1 MPPRMGRP
9 AWRLAQWIIALAII
23 GFAAADLARSWSRL
37 REQPV
42 EWAVRPAL
50 LVAAALLVWAMYAIL
65 VQAWRVMLHGWGER
79 LPFITA
85 ARIWTVSS
93 LGKYIPGKVW
103 AIAGMAVMAQRAGV
117 RRWTA
122 TASAV
127 VLQALAVGTGAAVV
141 GAAGSASLESRYPW
155 VPSALVALVVLSLL
169 GIGLLLWPPFI
180 RRLLRVV
187 RVEAEGASPGAG
199 AVLAGMTANVVAWL
213 GYGLAFWLLAHG
225 LFDASAFTP
234 ALAITTF
241 AASYVAGLLFLP
253 APAGIG
259 VRESVV
265 ILMLGGALGEST
277 ALALAIASR
286 ALLTITEFGAAAPF
300 LLAGARIRGES

>member
-1 MPPRMGRP
+1 MGKTL
-9 AWRLAQWIIALAII
+9 WRVAQWVIAVAII
-23 GFAAADLARSWSRL
+23 GFAAADLARSWTRL

-42 EWAVRPAL
+42 EWAVRPMQ
-50 LVAAALLVWAMYAIL
+50 LVASALLVWAMYAIL
-65 VQAWRVMLHGWGER
+65 VEAWRAMLRGWGDR
-79 LPFITA
+79 LPFVTA

-141 GAAGSASLESRYPW
+141 GMAGSASLESRYPW
-155 VPSALVALVVLSLL
+155 VPTALGTLVVLSLA

-180 RRLLRVV
+180 RRLLRLV
-187 RVEAEGASPGAG
+187 RVEAEGASPGGA
-199 AVLAGMTANVVAWL
+199 AVLGGMLANFVAWA
-213 GYGLAFWLLAHG
+213 GYGIAFWLLAQG
-225 LFDASAFTP
+225 LFDAPAFTP
-234 ALAITTF
+234 VLAITTF

-253 APAGIG
+253 APAGLG

-265 ILMLGGALGEST
+265 ILMLGGALGESS

-286 ALLTITEFGAAAPF
+286 VLLTITEFGAAAPF

>member
-1 MPPRMGRP
+1 MGKP
-9 AWRLAQWIIALAII
+9 AWRAVQWAVAIAII
-23 GFAAADLARSWSRL
+23 GFAASDLARSWSRL

-42 EWAVRPAL
+42 EWAVRPVL
-50 LVAAALLVWAMYAIL
+50 LVASALLVWAMYALLI
-65 VQAWRVMLHGWGER
+65 QAWRAMLGGWGDR
-79 LPFITA
+79 LPFLA
-85 ARIWTVSS
+85 GARIWTVSS
-93 LGKYIPGKVW
+93 LGKYIPGKLW
-103 AIAGMAVMAQRAGV
+103 AIAGMALMAQRVGV

-127 VLQALAVGTGAAVV
+127 ILQALAVGTGAAVV

-155 VPSALVALVVLSLL
+155 VPAALALMVILSVV
-169 GIGLLLWPPFI
+169 GMALLLWPPFI
-180 RRLLRVV
+180 ARLLRLV
-187 RVEAEGASPGAG
+187 RIEAERPSPGVPAVVGG
-199 AVLAGMTANVVAWL
+199 AAANVLAWL
-213 GYGLAFWLLAHG
+213 GYGVAFWLLARG
-225 LFDASAFTP
+225 LFDAPAFTP

-265 ILMLGGALGEST
+265 ILMLGGAIGDSR

-286 ALLTITEFGAAAPF
+286 VLLTITEFGAAAPF
-300 LLAGARIRGES
+300 LLAGARVRGES

>member
-1 MPPRMGRP
+1 MDRSL
-9 AWRLAQWIIALAII
+9 WRAVQWVIAIAII
-23 GFAAADLARSWSRL
+23 GFAAADLAGSWGRL

-42 EWAVRPAL
+42 AWSVRPGL
-50 LVAAALLVWAMYAIL
+50 LVASALVVWGMYAIL
-65 VQAWRVMLHGWGER
+65 IQAWRYMLRGWGDE
-79 LPFITA
+79 LPAGAA

-127 VLQALAVGTGAAVV
+127 VLQALAIGTGAAVV

-155 VPSALVALVVLSLL
+155 VPAALLALVALSAI
-169 GIGLLLWPPFI
+169 GTGLLLWPPFI
-180 RRLLRVV
+180 SRLLRIVGIV
-187 RVEAEGASPGAG
+187 AERAPPGPA
-199 AVLAGMTANVVAWL
+199 AVLGGTVANLAAWT
-213 GYGLAFWLLAHG
+213 GYGFAFWLLAHG
-225 LFDASAFTP
+225 LFDAPAFTP
-234 ALAITTF
+234 VLAVTTF

-253 APAGIG
+253 APAGLG

-265 ILMLGGALGEST
+265 ILMLGGAVGESS

-286 ALLTITEFGAAAPF
+286 VLLTITEFGAAAPF

>member
-1 MPPRMGRP
+1 MGKTI
-9 AWRLAQWIIALAII
+9 WRVAQWIVALAII

-42 EWAVRPAL
+42 EWAVRPVL
-50 LVAAALLVWAMYAIL
+50 LIASACVVWAMYAVL
-65 VQAWRVMLHGWGER
+65 VEAWRVMLRGWGDR
-79 LPFITA
+79 LPLAAA

-141 GAAGSASLESRYPW
+141 GAAGSASLESRFPW
-155 VPSALVALVVLSLL
+155 VPAALVALVVLSLV
-169 GIGLLLWPPFI
+169 GIGLLLWPPFV
-180 RRLLRVV
+180 RRLVRLV
-187 RVEAEGASPGAG
+187 RVDAEGTSPGAA
-199 AVLAGMTANVVAWL
+199 AVLGGMLANFIAWV
-213 GYGLAFWLLAHG
+213 GYGVAFWLLARG
-225 LFDASAFTP
+225 LFEAPAFTP
-234 ALAITTF
+234 TLAITTF

-253 APAGIG
+253 APAGLG

-265 ILMLGGALGEST
+265 ILMLGGALGETS

-286 ALLTITEFGAAAPF
+286 VLLTITEFGAAAPF

>member
-1 MPPRMGRP
+1 MGRS
-9 AWRLAQWIIALAII
+9 AWRVAQWIIALAII
-23 GFAAADLARSWSRL
+23 GFAATDFARSWSRL

-42 EWAVRPAL
+42 EWAIHPGL
-50 LVAAALLVWAMYAIL
+50 LVASAVLVWAMYAIL
-65 VQAWRVMLHGWGER
+65 IQAWRAMLRGWGDR
-79 LPFITA
+79 LPFLTA

-93 LGKYIPGKVW
+93 LGKYIPGKLW

-122 TASAV
+122 AASAV

-141 GAAGSASLESRYPW
+141 GAAGSASLQSRYPW
-155 VPSALVALVVLSLL
+155 VPSALMLLVGLSLL
-169 GIGLLLWPPFI
+169 GIALLLWPPVI
-180 RRLLRVV
+180 RRLLRLV
-187 RVEAEGASPGAG
+187 RLEAEGASPGGG
-199 AVLAGMTANVVAWL
+199 AVLAGMIANVVAWA
-213 GYGLAFWLLAHG
+213 GYGLAFWLLARG
-225 LFDASAFTP
+225 LFDAPAFTP

-241 AASYVAGLLFLP
+241 AASYIAGLLFLP

-265 ILMLGGALGEST
+265 ILMLGGALGEPT

-286 ALLTITEFGAAAPF
+286 VLLTITEFGAAAPF
-300 LLAGARIRGES
+300 LLAGARIGGES

>member
-1 MPPRMGRP
+1 MGRTV
-9 AWRLAQWIIALAII
+9 WRLAQWIIALAII

-42 EWAVRPAL
+42 EWTVRPAL
-50 LVAAALLVWAMYAIL
+50 LAASALVVWAMYAIL
-65 VQAWRVMLHGWGER
+65 VQAWRVMLRGWGGH
-79 LPFITA
+79 LSYPTA

-155 VPSALVALVVLSLL
+155 VPSALLALVGMSLF

-180 RRLLRVV
+180 RRLLRLV
-187 RVEAEGASPGAG
+187 RVEVEGASPGGG
-199 AVLAGMTANVVAWL
+199 AVLLGMFANVVAWV
-213 GYGLAFWLLAHG
+213 GYGLAFWLLARG
-225 LFDASAFTP
+225 LFDAPAFTP
-234 ALAITTF
+234 ALAITAF

-265 ILMLGGALGEST
+265 ILMLGGALGEPA
-277 ALALAIASR
+277 ALALAIGSR
-286 ALLTITEFGAAAPF
+286 GLLTITEFGAAAPF

>member
-1 MPPRMGRP
+1 MGRT
-9 AWRLAQWIIALAII
+9 AWRAAQWIVALAII
-23 GFAAADLARSWSRL
+23 GFAASDLARSWSRL

-42 EWAVRPAL
+42 EWALRPAL
-50 LVAAALLVWAMYAIL
+50 LAASALVVWAMYALLI
-65 VQAWRVMLHGWGER
+65 QAWRVMLRGWGDE
-79 LPFITA
+79 LAYGAA

-93 LGKYIPGKVW
+93 LGKYIPGKLW

-127 VLQALAVGTGAAVV
+127 ILQALAVGTGAAVV

-155 VPSALVALVVLSLL
+155 VPAALAWMVVASVV
-169 GIGLLLWPPFI
+169 GMALLLWPPFVA
-180 RRLLRVV
+180 RLLRFV
-187 RVEAEGASPGAG
+187 RIEAERPSPGVPAVVGGG
-199 AVLAGMTANVVAWL
+199 AANILAWL
-213 GYGLAFWLLAHG
+213 GYGLAFWLLARG
-225 LFDASAFTP
+225 LFDAPGFTP

-241 AASYVAGLLFLP
+241 AASYIAGLLFLP

-265 ILMLGGALGEST
+265 ILMLGGAVGET
-277 ALALAIASR
+277 GALALAIASR
-286 ALLTITEFGAAAPF
+286 VLLTITEFGAATPF
-300 LLAGARIRGES
+300 LLAGARVRGES

>member
-1 MPPRMGRP
+1 MGRRL
-9 AWRLAQWIIALAII
+9 WRLLQWIIALGII
-23 GFAAADLARSWSRL
+23 AFAAADLARSWSRL

-42 EWAVRPAL
+42 EWVIRPAL
-50 LVAAALLVWAMYAIL
+50 LVGAAVIIWAMYAIL
-65 VQAWRVMLHGWGER
+65 IEAWRVMLRGWGDR
-79 LPFITA
+79 LSFMTSA
-85 ARIWTVSS
+85 QIWTVSS

-117 RRWTA
+117 RKWTA

-127 VLQALAVGTGAAVV
+127 ILQALAVGTGAAVV

-155 VPSALVALVVLSLL
+155 VPAALLALVVLSLV

-180 RRLLRVV
+180 RQLLRLV
-187 RVEAEGASPGAG
+187 RVEAEGSSPGG
-199 AVLAGMTANVVAWL
+199 APVLGGMLANFVAWA
-213 GYGLAFWLLAHG
+213 GYGFAFWLLARG
-225 LFDASAFTP
+225 LFDAPAFTP

-241 AASYVAGLLFLP
+241 AASYIAGLLFLP

-259 VRESVV
+259 VREGVV
-265 ILMLGGALGEST
+265 ILMLGGALGETS

-286 ALLTITEFGAAAPF
+286 VLLTITELGAAAPF

>member
-1 MPPRMGRP
+1 MGRTT
-9 AWRLAQWIIALAII
+9 WRAIQWVVALAII
-23 GFAAADLARSWSRL
+23 AFAASDLAGAWSRL

-42 EWAVRPAL
+42 EWAIRPSL
-50 LVAAALLVWAMYAIL
+50 LIASACVVWTMYAIL
-65 VQAWRVMLHGWGER
+65 IEAWRAMLRGWGDR
-79 LPFITA
+79 LRFGTA

-127 VLQALAVGTGAAVV
+127 VLQALAVGTGAAMV

-155 VPSALVALVVLSLL
+155 VPAALVALVVLSVA
-169 GIGLLLWPPFI
+169 GIALLLWPPFI
-180 RRLLRVV
+180 GRLLLLV
-187 RVEAEGASPGAG
+187 RVEAEGTSPGAA
-199 AVLAGMTANVVAWL
+199 AVLGGALANVVAWT
-213 GYGLAFWLLAHG
+213 GYGIAFWLLARG
-225 LFDASAFTP
+225 LFDVPAFTP

-253 APAGIG
+253 APAGLG

-265 ILMLGGALGEST
+265 ILMLGGALGESN

-286 ALLTITEFGAAAPF
+286 ILLTITEFGAAAPF

>member
-1 MPPRMGRP
+1 MDRSL
-9 AWRLAQWIIALAII
+9 WRAVQWVIAIAII
-23 GFAAADLARSWSRL
+23 GFATADLAGSWGRL

-42 EWAVRPAL
+42 AWNVRPGL
-50 LVAAALLVWAMYAIL
+50 LVGSALVVWAMYAIL
-65 VQAWRVMLHGWGER
+65 IQAWRYMLRGWGDE
-79 LPFITA
+79 LPTGAA

-127 VLQALAVGTGAAVV
+127 VLQALAIGTGAAVV

-155 VPSALVALVVLSLL
+155 VPAALLALVALSAI

-180 RRLLRVV
+180 SRLLRIVGIA
-187 RVEAEGASPGAG
+187 AERASPGLP
-199 AVLAGMTANVVAWL
+199 AVLGGTVANLAAWT
-213 GYGLAFWLLAHG
+213 GYGVAFWLLARG
-225 LFDASAFTP
+225 LFDAPAFTP
-234 ALAITTF
+234 VLAVTTF

-253 APAGIG
+253 APAGLG

-265 ILMLGGALGEST
+265 ILMLGGAVGESS

-286 ALLTITEFGAAAPF
+286 VLLTITEFGAAAPF